1 MPLREIIP
9 LGGALTVVM
18 PLNEPL
24 ELAMFLQLY
33 TMGWEA
39 G

>member
-1 MPLREIIP
+1 MPLHEIIP

-24 ELAMFLQLY
+24 ELAMFL
-33 TMGWEA
+33 
-39 G
+39 